1 MTLNLV
7 YCLGGV
13 KTESWITTNKTI
25 ILKRAKYQKGVRNMD
40 QGFGT
45 GGWFQ
50 AFCVQA
56 CR

>member
-7 YCLGGV
+7 YCFGGV

-40 QGFGT
+40 QGFGA

-50 AFCVQA
+50 AFCIQA